1 MRLTRRGWIVLG
13 IAFIA
18 FIVWAFDATTPEECK
33 VPIDQMSQFCIDLL
47 YP

>member
-1 MRLTRRGWIVLG
+1 MKLTRRGWIVLG
-13 IAFIA
+13 IIFIA

-33 VPIDQMSQFCIDLL
+33 VPVSQMSHACKDLL